1 MYKKIM
7 VPLDGSELAEC
18 ALPHA
23 EEIASKTGA
32 QIILVS
38 VTERIQ
44 GYRPVKEYSTSSGEA
59 MLPEAGGKLQM
70 QGQKYLDRK
79 AGELRQK
86 GIKVETE
93 MLMGNPAEELTVYVK
108 AEKCDLVI
116 MASHGRSGPS
126 KWTHG
131 SVAEKVLRSSPAP
144 VMMIRAPGC
153 MGEH

>member
-1 MYKKIM
+1 MYKKIL

-32 QIILVS
+32 EIVLIT

-44 GYRPVKEYSTSSGEA
+44 GYRPVKEYSVPAGEA
-59 MLPEAGGKLQM
+59 LVPEAGGKLQI

-79 AGELRQK
+79 AGELKQK

-93 MLMGNPAEELTVYVK
+93 VLMGNPAEEITVYTK
-108 AEKCDLVI
+108 AEKCDMVI

-131 SVAEKVLRSSPAP
+131 SVAEKVLRSSAAP
-144 VMMIRAPGC
+144 VLMIRAPGC
-153 MGEH
+153 MGQQ